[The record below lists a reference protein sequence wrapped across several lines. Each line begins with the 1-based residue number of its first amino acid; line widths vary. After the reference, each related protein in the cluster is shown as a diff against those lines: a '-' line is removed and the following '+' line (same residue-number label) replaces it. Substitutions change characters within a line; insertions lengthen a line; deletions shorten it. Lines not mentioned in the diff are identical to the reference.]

1 MHRWSD
7 DDNLIAYHVFR
18 FGKRDLPAKLH
29 EMGDILGMGYNTFTL
44 KVSNFKSIAG
54 KGGLEG
60 YSQQAVRIYDK
71 YSKMSDGEAR
81 TEGLGA
87 MSRVLDAYTNR

>member
-18 FGKRDLPAKLH
+18 FGKRDLPSEPH
-29 EMGDILGMGYNTFTL
+29 EMGEILGMGYNSFML

-60 YSQQAVRIYDK
+60 YSHQAVRIYDK
-71 YSKMSDGEAR
+71 YSKMPDSEAR
-81 TEGLGA
+81 AEGLGA
-87 MSRVLDAYTNR
+87 MARALDDRSNQ